1 MSILSAGEAIK
12 VITIENE
19 MKQIANQK
27 DDTIGAINRHKILVA
42 AEQEFALHGFAGTR
56 VQHIADRAE
65 LPKTNV
71 LYYFKSKE
79 GLYLALLED
88 ILSLWN
94 GQFDEATADDDPAQ
108 VLAKYISDK
117 MEISRTRPEASKIFA
132 LEIINGAPNLSG
144 FFKDQHASWM
154 KDRVSVIQQWIDAG
168 KLTVKDPYYLLFN
181 IWATCQHYAD
191 FSVQITEL
199 RGKPMELAD
208 YKDATQNLVELIL
221 VGCGLKVSDELTTHK
236 TTS

>member
-1 MSILSAGEAIK
+1 
-12 VITIENE
+12 
-19 MKQIANQK
+19 MKQKEYQK
-27 DDTIGAINRHKILVA
+27 DDTIGAVNRHKILAA
-42 AEQEFALHGFAGTR
+42 AEVEFALHGFAGTR
-56 VQHIADRAE
+56 VQHIADRAQ

-94 GQFDEATADDDPAQ
+94 GEFDEATAEDDPAQ
-108 VLAKYISDK
+108 VLAHYIADK
-117 MEISRTRPEASKIFA
+117 MEISRMRPDASKIFA

-144 FFKDQHASWM
+144 FFKDQHAIWM
-154 KDRVSVIQQWIDAG
+154 KARVAVIKQWIALG
-168 KLTVKDPYYLLFN
+168 KLSAVDPYYLLFN

-199 RGKPMELAD
+199 RGKPMGAQD
-208 YKDATQNLVELIL
+208 FIDATKNLVELIL
-221 VGCGLKVSDELTTHK
+221 KGCGLKVPDEFHPNK
-236 TTS
+236 VKN